1 MTFWLI
7 LNVMT
12 LIAVSVALWPL
23 AFAASPKEDTNS
35 EMAFYAAQLAEID
48 RDIDRGLLPAAEAS
62 AARAETARR
71 LLAKR
76 GEAVAAGGRDS
87 RLRRGLASGI
97 GLAAIVGI
105 GIGVY
110 GALGNPAVA
119 DQPQAQLQAQLKDSP
134 HQDDPVFKAI
144 AKIEEDVA
152 ASPNNVK
159 AWSALAPIYLR
170 VGRYA
175 DSVIAYRKLIELTG
189 ETADL
194 RANLGE
200 AETAAAEGKVTP
212 EARSDFDKSLALD
225 PNQAMAQYYLGLAA
239 EQAGDVK
246 AAVEIYEKVLPKVSD
261 RPHWGNVIRNRV
273 ATLKGETAAAVVSS
287 PAEGARSDDAIQGMV
302 SRLAT
307 RLADKG
313 GTAEEWLRLIRS
325 YGVMEQ
331 TDKARAAL
339 AAALAAHGGDAKAK
353 SDLDAIAQEFQLGAA
368 SAAPAAVARAEAPA
382 KPVSNDPVQGNDMV
396 QGMVSRL
403 AARLEDKGGTAE
415 DWLRLIRSYGVMEQ
429 TDKARAALAAALK
442 AYGSDAKS
450 KSDLDAIAQEFQL
463 GSAVAAPAAA
473 APVTAA
479 AAPAEAPAKPVSNDM
494 IQGMVSRLATR
505 LEDKGGTTEEWLR
518 LIRSYG
524 VMEQTDKARA
534 ALAAGLKQ
542 RGGDAKAKAE
552 FDAIAREFHLDAP

>member
-12 LIAVSVALWPL
+12 LMALCVALWPL
-23 AFAASPKEDTNS
+23 AFAASPKEATNS
-35 EMAFYAAQLAEID
+35 EMAFYTAQLAEID
-48 RDIDRGLLPAAEAS
+48 RDIERGLLPPGEAS

-76 GEAVAAGGRDS
+76 GETVAVGGRDN
-87 RLRRGLASGI
+87 RLRRGLASAVGF
-97 GLAAIVGI
+97 AAIVGI
-105 GIGVY
+105 GVGLYGV
-110 GALGNPAVA
+110 LGRPAVA
-119 DQPQAQLQAQLKDSP
+119 DQPLAQLKDTP
-134 HQDDPVFKAI
+134 HQEDPVFKAI

-175 DSVIAYRKLIELTG
+175 DSVIAYRKLIELSG

-212 EARSDFDKSLALD
+212 EARSDFEKSLALD
-225 PNQAMAQYYLGLAA
+225 PNHAMAQYYVGLAA

-246 AAVEIYEKVLPKVSD
+246 AAIEIYEKVLPKVSD
-261 RPHWGNVIRNRV
+261 RPHWGNVIRNRL
-273 ATLKGETAAAVVSS
+273 ATLKGEAAPAVASS

-302 SRLAT
+302 SRLAA

-331 TDKARAAL
+331 TDKAKAAL
-339 AAALAAHGGDAKAK
+339 AAALKAYGGDAKAK
-353 SDLDAIAQEFQLGAA
+353 SDLDAIAQEFQLGTAA
-368 SAAPAAVARAEAPA
+368 AAPTAAAPAEAAA
-382 KPVSNDPVQGNDMV
+382 KPASNDIVQGNDMV
-396 QGMVSRL
+396 QAMVSRL
-403 AARLEDKGGTAE
+403 AARLADKGGTAE
-415 DWLRLIRSYGVMEQ
+415 EWLRLIRSYGVMEQ
-429 TDKARAALAAALK
+429 TDKAKAALAAALK
-442 AYGSDAKS
+442 AYGNDAKA

-463 GSAVAAPAAA
+463 GSAAATSAVPA
-473 APVTAA
+473 PAA

-494 IQGMVSRLATR
+494 IQGMVSRLAAR
-505 LEDKGGTTEEWLR
+505 LDEKGGTAEEWLR

-524 VMEQTDKARA
+524 VMEQKDKAKA
-534 ALAAGLKQ
+534 ALAAGLKE

-552 FDAIAREFHLDAP
+552 FDAIAQEFHLDAP